1 MHTWATQST
10 MSRQPGDTV
19 GLGVALLLIEFVV
32 GIRAPTLV
40 ADLLDFVF
48 LRPSSTMTNALNNLI
63 SIKYLTRIG

>member
-1 MHTWATQST
+1 

-48 LRPSSTMTNALNNLI
+48 AAILNDDQRP
-63 SIKYLTRIG
+63 K